1 MGVHL
6 FVPMLHRHDA
16 VGEHTMAL
24 RDRLSRAG
32 AVSRIYTQI
41 PDPGTA
47 DQTCHYLDYES
58 DAEAGDV
65 LVYQFATES
74 AMVPWLVGRSEPVVI
89 NYHSITPPEY
99 FWPWSNG
106 ITRLQVGA
114 QIELGQLAPR
124 AALGIAVSHFDEE
137 ELQRAGCA
145 RTTVIPVAQVAVPP
159 VQPDPAVVDRLL
171 TRDAGRGPRWLSV
184 GRLAPNKC
192 HHQTIAALFVARATM
207 GPTGLGPRLTV
218 VGAPSEPT
226 YARALRRYAAALGLA
241 ESVELVTGLSDAELA
256 ARYRAADVLVM
267 LSEHEGYGV
276 PLVEAMGQGLPV
288 VAFDAGAVREVL
300 GDGGVVLANKHPRH
314 VADSVSRLLADGAE
328 QSRLVEAGRA
338 RFAALGL
345 ADAGDRLVEAL
356 RDVAEQP
363 TSAR

>member
-32 AVSRIYTQI
+32 VASRIYIQI

-47 DQTCHYLDYES
+47 DQTHHYLDYES

-74 AMVPWLVGRSEPVVI
+74 VMAPWLAGRSEPVVI
-89 NYHSITPPEY
+89 NYHSITTPEY

-124 AALGIAVSHFDEE
+124 AALGVAVSHFDEA
-137 ELQRAGCA
+137 ELHRAGCA
-145 RTTVIPVAQVAVPP
+145 RTTVIPVAQMAVPP
-159 VQPDPAVVDRLL
+159 VEPDPAVVDRLRA
-171 TRDAGRGPRWLSV
+171 RDAGRGPRWLSV

-207 GPTGLGPRLTV
+207 GPGPRLTL
-218 VGAPSEPT
+218 VGAPSEPA
-226 YARALRRYAAALGLA
+226 YARALRHYAAALGLA
-241 ESVELVTGLSDAELA
+241 DSVEFVTGLTDAELA
-256 ARYRAADVLVM
+256 ARYRSADALVM

-288 VAFDAGAVREVL
+288 VAFGAGAVREVL
-300 GDGGVVLANKHPRH
+300 GDGGVVLANKHPLH
-314 VADSVSRLLADGAE
+314 VAESVSRLLADGAE

-345 ADAGDRLVEAL
+345 GDAGDRLVEAL
-356 RDVAEQP
+356 RSVAEEP